1 MKEKI
6 SYNVFFLFF
15 INISFWISSDYP
27 RHIFRSASMGVDIS
41 KSIVNLLLMIVYF
54 TFFAIIVSN
63 GKSLFSKQ
71 IFDNDRKQLITQC
84 LKKICL
90 LIAIQ
95 LCFELLNATV
105 VSVFGLWGFL
115 SQDLIL
121 MLLWVA
127 FFVVLSYKQDL
138 KIKFTQNLVVF
149 SVIFFIAVLGCLIAD
164 VSVCLKLFELYE
176 QYIPFSNA
184 LQALSLNHLF
194 IHSVVLLILDT
205 LLGIAVIVL
214 LSQREIK
221 SPTLMDLIKEE
232 DAKTQKNNSVSV
244 KIGTYLVRL
253 VLLGF
258 VGYVLVIPS
267 ALFARTDLWSNLS
280 VHTSNKGGISDG
292 GFGNS
297 VTTISMSRFD
307 DLGGQRTCFSY
318 KVVSVNNTFFDGKR
332 IGDSFVLNDDRDNY
346 EIIDNHLER
355 ANNYKEYNVDG
366 QSVYIYKNSAIC
378 YVKDDVSVV
387 VPFENLSNISKDEVV
402 LSVLRV
408 ILKEGNILAFEYGG
422 EYMLKHDLSFIH
434 PYIERYRN
442 GEFSSKEKAFI
453 GVFKY
458 NEEYIINCANEL
470 SL

>member
-6 SYNVFFLFF
+6 SYNVFSIFF
-15 INISFWISSDYP
+15 INVAFWISSDYP
-27 RHIFRSASMGVDIS
+27 RHIFRSASMGLDIP
-41 KSIVNLLLMIVYF
+41 KSIVNLLSMTVYF
-54 TFFAIIVSN
+54 IFLVLFVSN
-63 GKSLFSKQ
+63 GKSLFSEQ
-71 IFDNDRKQLITQC
+71 IFDNDRKQQISQS

-90 LIAIQ
+90 LVAIQ
-95 LCFELLNATV
+95 LCFEFLNATV
-105 VSVFGLWGFL
+105 VSLFGLWGFL
-115 SQDLIL
+115 AQDLIL
-121 MLLWVA
+121 ILLWIA
-127 FFVVLSYKQDL
+127 FFAVLSYKQNL
-138 KIKFTQNLVVF
+138 KLKFTRNLIVFFAIVLLAVV
-149 SVIFFIAVLGCLIAD
+149 ACLIVD
-164 VSVCLKLFELYE
+164 TSICLKLFELYE
-176 QYIPFSNA
+176 QYIPFSNP
-184 LQALSLNHLF
+184 LQVLSQNYLF
-194 IHSVVLLILDT
+194 IHSIVLLIFDT
-205 LLGIAVIVL
+205 VLGIAVIVL

-232 DAKTQKNNSVSV
+232 EAKTQKNDSVAV

-355 ANNYKEYNVDG
+355 ANNYKEYIVDG

-378 YVKDDVSVV
+378 YVKDGVPVV
-387 VPFENLSNISKDEVV
+387 VPFDNLSDISKDEVV
-402 LSVLRV
+402 SSVLRV
-408 ILKEGNILAFEYGG
+408 ILEEGDILAFEYGG

-442 GEFSSKEKAFI
+442 GEFSSKEKNFI
-453 GVFKY
+453 DVFKY
-458 NEEYIINCANEL
+458 NEDYIINCANEL